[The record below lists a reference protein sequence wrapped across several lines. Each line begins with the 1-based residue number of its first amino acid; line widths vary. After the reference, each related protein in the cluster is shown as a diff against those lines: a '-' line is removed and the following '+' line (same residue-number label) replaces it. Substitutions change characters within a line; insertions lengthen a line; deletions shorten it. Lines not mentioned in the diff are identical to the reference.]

1 MSNAISDV
9 GVKLY
14 LKGTTAYAQF
24 LRVKAAPAT
33 GAAPEKLDTTTLD
46 LPKQSSILGRE
57 GDTDLTFDYNYTETN
72 FALALTA
79 VTGEAKEFLLVYGD
93 GSGVYIKGQAYTWIE
108 PVGLNSVVTGKF
120 MIAQEEITYRT
131 SAQITALLAVV

>member
-14 LKGTTAYAQF
+14 LKGTNYGAF
-24 LRVKAAPAT
+24 LSVKSAPAT

-46 LPKQSSILGRE
+46 LPKTSSILGRE
-57 GDTDLTFDYNYTETN
+57 GDVDLTFDYNYTETN

-79 VTGEAKEFLLVYGD
+79 VTGEAEEFLLVYGD
-93 GSGVYIKGQAYTWIE
+93 GSGVYIKGQAATWIE

-120 MIAQEEITYRT
+120 MIAQEEIEYKT
-131 SAQITALLAVV
+131 SAEITALLP

>member
-1 MSNAISDV
+1 MSNAISDI

-14 LKGTTAYAQF
+14 LKGTTAYTQF

-33 GAAPEKLDTTTLD
+33 GAAREKLDATTLD
-46 LPKQSSILGRE
+46 QSKNSYILGRE
-57 GDTDLTFDYNYTETN
+57 GDVDLTFDYNYTQAN

-79 VTGEAKEFLLVYGD
+79 ATGEVEEFLLVYGD
-93 GSGVYIKGQAYTWIE
+93 GSGAYIKGQASTWIE

-120 MIAQEEITYRT
+120 LIAQEEITYRT